1 MIYNEKLAHL
11 SEDSNVRIKEVVE
24 FSGSGRTIF
33 IPLNFTEDRDNIQ
46 DGRLNICCS
55 SKTVSTTPKDQD
67 KITNGRLA
75 IVYFLNIN
83 RIKMNYDSQ
92 CGLTRGQ
99 SLFVLVIIV
108 RPCLKK
114 HFNFVVRCFN
124 HLVVHFSKFLA
135 SKGRALKWT

>member
-1 MIYNEKLAHL
+1 MSHESITWQILDSIWLYLL
-11 SEDSNVRIKEVVE
+11 SEVLSLIFVFFPFNLNIGCKTCFQIPYLNSAHTFKKTQMYGLKKVAG

-33 IPLNFTEDRDNIQ
+33 ITLIFTKDQDNIQ

-83 RIKMNYDSQ
+83 RNKMNYGS
-92 CGLTRGQ
+92 
-99 SLFVLVIIV
+99 
-108 RPCLKK
+108 
-114 HFNFVVRCFN
+114 
-124 HLVVHFSKFLA
+124 
-135 SKGRALKWT
+135 